1 LVVTTEGLLSTEI
14 VDTGVLLR
22 EVTVDT
28 VVWFT
33 CTTGDMGGLMSGA
46 IVDIVELMR
55 GAT

>member
-1 LVVTTEGLLSTEI
+1 MSTEI

-33 CTTGDMGGLMSGA
+33 CTTGDMDELMSGA
-46 IVDIVELMR
+46 IVDELMR